1 MYRIILISLLTGLSS
16 HSMAELVEIGSDKSI
31 TIYADPATIQRVGSK
46 VIMSEMG
53 DFKSANATGGKSFL
67 SMRKQQEYECKDKQ
81 MRTLRINLY
90 AGNMGRGELVHT
102 DHQSRNWEAVSP
114 GSYGDFLWRTA
125 CKKP

>member
-1 MYRIILISLLTGLSS
+1 MYRIILMALLTGISS

-31 TIYADPATIQRVGSK
+31 TIYADPATIQRIGSK

-53 DFKSANATGGKSFL
+53 DFKSFL

-90 AGNMGRGELVHT
+90 SGNMGRGELVHT
-102 DHQSRNWEAVSP
+102 DHQSRNWEPVSP

>member
-1 MYRIILISLLTGLSS
+1 MYRIILMALLTGISS

-31 TIYADPATIQRVGSK
+31 TIYADPATIQRIGSK

-53 DFKSANATGGKSFL
+53 DFKSTNATGRKSFL

-90 AGNMGRGELVHT
+90 SGNMGRGELVHT
-102 DHQSRNWEAVSP
+102 DHQSRNWEPVSP